1 MELAARM
8 GELKKESAFVVLA
21 KARELE
27 RQGRDIIHLE
37 IGDTDFDTPRHIVEE
52 AYAQLLAGQTHYV
65 ASAGLPELREAC
77 AEFLRRDGRGEYRPE
92 EIVIGPGGKSLLF
105 CTIMAG
111 VDPGAE
117 VVYPDPG
124 FGVYESV
131 IRFSGARPVAV
142 PVLEANDF
150 KVTAQDLR
158 DRVNDRTRLLIVNY
172 PHNPTGGTL
181 ELGDLYQI
189 AQVAVEYDLIVLS
202 DEVYASM
209 LFEGTHTSLA
219 TLPGMRERT
228 ITLESLSKTYAMTGW
243 RLGFA
248 AAPVSIA
255 GELTQ
260 LLSNSV
266 SCVPPFIQMAGVR
279 ALLGSQE
286 ESREMMAAFKER
298 RDLFVSGLNEIPGIS
313 CLTPRGAF
321 YAFPNVAALPITAD
335 EFSDYLLEEAG
346 VATLPGSAFGA
357 HSDDHIRMCFAHSTQ
372 KLEAAL
378 ERISSAV
385 ESVSG

>member
-1 MELAARM
+1 MNQ
-8 GELKKESAFVVLA
+8 LKKESAFVVLA
-21 KARELE
+21 KAQEME

-52 AYAQLLAGQTHYV
+52 AYAQLRAGQTHYV
-65 ASAGLPELREAC
+65 ASAGLPELRGAC
-77 AEFLRRDGRGEYRPE
+77 AEFLRRDGRGEYRSE
-92 EIVIGPGGKSLLF
+92 EIVVGPGGKSLLF
-105 CTIMAG
+105 CAIMA
-111 VDPGAE
+111 VADPGAE

-131 IRFSGARPVAV
+131 IRFSGAHPVPI

-150 KVTAQDLR
+150 KITAQDLR
-158 DRVNDRTRLLIVNY
+158 DRVNERTRLLVVNY

-181 ELGDLYQI
+181 ELEDLEQI
-189 AQVAVEYDLIVLS
+189 AHVAIEHDLIVLS

-243 RLGFA
+243 RLGFTASPA
-248 AAPVSIA
+248 AIA

-286 ESREMMAAFKER
+286 ESREMMAAFKQR
-298 RDLFVSGLNEIPGIS
+298 RDLFVAGLNEIPGIS

-321 YAFPNVAALPITAD
+321 YAFPNVAALPMTAN
-335 EFSDYLLEEAG
+335 EFSDYLLEVGG
-346 VATLPGSAFGA
+346 VATLPGLAFGT
-357 HSDDHIRMCFAHSTQ
+357 HSDDHIRMCFAHSTG

-378 ERISSAV
+378 DRISSAV
-385 ESVSG
+385 DHVAG